1 MMGSH
6 MTQDKIKKTK
16 VTSNKLSLT
25 PIWNILTVLML
36 LGTCCISSYV
46 LILLTN
52 PNLPVN
58 PFPPILTSTPTP
70 TTTYTP
76 RVFPA
81 TWTPTSTYS
90 PLQFG
95 TPLPPPTTS
104 VVSTATQQA
113 TWTPMPATATLR
125 PGPYFV
131 IDGSISAIPATDKNS
146 AVGCTWLGIGGV
158 VTSRA
163 GNPLVGITIS
173 LSGSLDFTTYN
184 QTTLS
189 GAAPQYGNGGYE
201 FYLGGTLTASQGN
214 LYLQVVGE
222 DGQPIS
228 DPIAI
233 TTYSDCQRNLI
244 LINFL
249 QLQ

>member
-1 MMGSH
+1 VYG
-6 MTQDKIKKTK
+6 
-16 VTSNKLSLT
+16 
-25 PIWNILTVLML
+25 
-36 LGTCCISSYV
+36 
-46 LILLTN
+46 
-52 PNLPVN
+52 
-58 PFPPILTSTPTP
+58 
-70 TTTYTP
+70 
-76 RVFPA
+76 
-81 TWTPTSTYS
+81 
-90 PLQFG
+90 
-95 TPLPPPTTS
+95 
-104 VVSTATQQA
+104 
-113 TWTPMPATATLR
+113 
-125 PGPYFV
+125 
-131 IDGSISAIPATDKNS
+131 
-146 AVGCTWLGIGGV
+146 LGIGGV

>member
-1 MMGSH
+1 MK
-6 MTQDKIKKTK
+6 QDKIKKPK
-16 VTSNKLSLT
+16 VASKKLSLA
-25 PIWNILTVLML
+25 PVWNILTILML

-46 LILLTN
+46 LILLTD

-58 PFPPILTSTPTP
+58 PFPPIPTLTMTPTA
-70 TTTYTP
+70 TFTP

-104 VVSTATQQA
+104 IVSTATQQA

-131 IDGSISAIPATDKNS
+131 VNGSITAIPATDKNP

-158 VTSRA
+158 ITSRT
-163 GNPLVGITIS
+163 GDPLVGVT
-173 LSGSLDFTTYN
+173 LALTGSLDFTTYN

-189 GAAPQYGNGGYE
+189 GAAPQYGEGGYE
-201 FYLGGTLTASQGN
+201 FYLGGALIASQGN
-214 LYLQVVGE
+214 LYLQIIGD
-222 DGQPIS
+222 DGKPVS
-228 DPIAI
+228 DPITI

-244 LINFL
+244 LIDFK